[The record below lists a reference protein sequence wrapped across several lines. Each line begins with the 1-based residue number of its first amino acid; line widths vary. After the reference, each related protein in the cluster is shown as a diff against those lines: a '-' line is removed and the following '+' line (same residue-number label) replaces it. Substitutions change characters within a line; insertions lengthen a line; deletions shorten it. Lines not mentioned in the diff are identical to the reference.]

1 MKAIE
6 IRAGEQ
12 LEKTF
17 GREVI
22 RCLQGKL
29 KLVWGMPPLQ
39 GQKFAARKTTSLCEE
54 DCKPSSSRPTMHA
67 QGGEGL
73 HANGLRNVSKFL
85 STIDYVLVRPVSI
98 ARFLL
103 TVCKLGEA
111 IRLAPGSM
119 CITNKHMPA
128 LYLYQP

>member
-1 MKAIE
+1 MSTKQVETGLGDAPPS
-6 IRAGEQ
+6 GS
-12 LEKTF
+12 
-17 GREVI
+17 EV
-22 RCLQGKL
+22 C
-29 KLVWGMPPLQ
+29 
-39 GQKFAARKTTSLCEE
+39 SEE

-103 TVCKLGEA
+103 TVCKLGGA

-128 LYLYQP
+128 LYLYQL